1 MHATRRA
8 FTLIELLVVIAI
20 IAILAAILFPV
31 FAQAREKA
39 RSASCLSNLKQASL
53 STLMYVQDYDETFPM
68 SLAPF
73 PGPTPDYAA
82 APCITT
88 FYDRIAPY
96 QKNADIMKC
105 PSKPMACDLPVG
117 FASLASYGI
126 KPLCN
131 LGTPP
136 LRYIS
141 YNFNY
146 AVIDNGTTSRPVKKL
161 ADLPF
166 PVETSLI
173 SDGVPTKPASGTLC
187 NLFDSP
193 VDARHTLVVNSG
205 FADGHCK
212 PVHTK
217 LATDANNVPYTC
229 VGLDGQTLQIYIV
242 TDAGPYQN
250 RTELW
255 GVACQRSDGS
265 WYRAQRCN

>member
-1 MHATRRA
+1 MSTQKRA

-39 RSASCLSNLKQASL
+39 RQASCSSNLKQAAL
-53 STLMYVQDYDETFPM
+53 ATQMYVQDYDETFPM

-73 PGPTPDYAA
+73 PGNTPDYAA

-105 PSKPMACDLPVG
+105 PSKPFACDLPAG
-117 FASLASYGI
+117 FASLAGFGI

-131 LGTPP
+131 IGTPP

-146 AVIDNGTTSRPVKKL
+146 AVIDDGTTSRPVKKL
-161 ADLPF
+161 AEILF
-166 PVETSLI
+166 PVENSLI
-173 SDGVPTKPASGTLC
+173 YDGVPTKPASGTMC
-187 NLFDSP
+187 GLFNSP
-193 VDARHTLVVNSG
+193 VDARHTFTIGCAFV
-205 FADGHCK
+205 DGHVK
-212 PVHTK
+212 SVK
-217 LATDANNVPYTC
+217 ARLATDTNGVPYTC
-229 VGLDGQTLQIYIV
+229 SGLDGQTLQLYIV
-242 TDAGPYQN
+242 TDAGPYEG
-250 RTELW
+250 RLELW
-255 GVACQRSDGS
+255 GVACQRADGT
-265 WYRAQRCN
+265 WYRAQRCQ